1 MTPFHLMRTL
11 CLTLAIVAFARPVQ
25 ARLGES
31 EAESQNRYGA
41 PKPELIGPQEKP
53 LLEGAKQL
61 AYSFEGWRIR
71 VAFLNDAAVRV
82 EYLHIPESGG
92 LKKMSDKEVQ
102 GILEAEKGR
111 FSWREEK
118 ARTGYKE
125 LNALKTMFEG
135 RKWERSDHAEAK
147 LAGEVVLT
155 VQSREVDDYE
165 KKLAKQAGKKTTPAP
180 NVPKF

>member
-1 MTPFHLMRTL
+1 MRGL
-11 CLTLAIVAFARPVQ
+11 CLTLAIVALAQPAN
-25 ARLGES
+25 ARLGET
-31 EAESQNRYGA
+31 EAQSQSRYGD

-53 LLEGAKQL
+53 LLAGAKQL
-61 AYSFEGWRIR
+61 AYGFEGWRIR

-82 EYLHIPESGG
+82 EYLHIPESSG
-92 LKKMSDKEVQ
+92 LKKLTDKEVQ

-125 LNALKTMFEG
+125 LNALKTMFDG

-165 KKLAKQAGKKTTPAP
+165 KKLAKQAGKPGKTTPAP